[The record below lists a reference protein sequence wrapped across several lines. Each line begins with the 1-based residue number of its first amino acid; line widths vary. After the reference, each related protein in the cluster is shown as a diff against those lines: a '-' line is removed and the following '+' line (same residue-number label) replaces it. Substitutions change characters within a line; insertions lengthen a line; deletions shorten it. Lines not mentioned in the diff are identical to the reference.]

1 MPSIE
6 SLHDLFVEE
15 VKDLYNAETQLT
27 HALPKLAKAASHEE
41 LATAFRDHLKETEGH
56 KTRLERIAE
65 MHDFSPKGKK
75 CLAMEGLV
83 AEGAEAI
90 SEKAPSSVK
99 DAALICAAQKVEH
112 YEIAG
117 YGTVRTFAELLG
129 YEDAAKLLAATLEE
143 EGAADK
149 KLTSLAENINVEAEQ
164 TAGTGE

>member
-15 VKDLYNAETQLT
+15 VKDLYSAETQLT
-27 HALPKLAKAASHEE
+27 HALPKLAKAASNEE
-41 LATAFRDHLKETEGH
+41 LASAFRDHLKETEGH
-56 KTRLERIAE
+56 RTRLERIAE

-83 AEGAEAI
+83 AEGAETI
-90 SEKAPSSVK
+90 GEKAPPSVK
-99 DAALICAAQKVEH
+99 DAALIGAAQKVEH

-117 YGTVRTFAELLG
+117 YGTLRTFAELLG

-143 EGAADK
+143 EGATDK
-149 KLTSLAENINVEAEQ
+149 RLTSLAENINVEAEQ
-164 TAGTGE
+164 TASSRE

>member
-1 MPSIE
+1 MPKIE
-6 SLHDLFVEE
+6 SLQELFAEE
-15 VKDLYNAETQLT
+15 LKDLYSAETQLT
-27 HALPKLAKAASHEE
+27 HALPKMAKAASNEE
-41 LATAFRDHLKETEGH
+41 LASSFRNHLKETEGH

-83 AEGAEAI
+83 AEGAETI
-90 SEKAPSSVK
+90 GEDAPPSVK

-117 YGTVRTFAELLG
+117 YGTLRRFAELLG

-143 EGAADK
+143 EYAADK
-149 KLTSLAENINVEAEQ
+149 KLNSCAERINVEAEQ
-164 TAGTGE
+164 TT